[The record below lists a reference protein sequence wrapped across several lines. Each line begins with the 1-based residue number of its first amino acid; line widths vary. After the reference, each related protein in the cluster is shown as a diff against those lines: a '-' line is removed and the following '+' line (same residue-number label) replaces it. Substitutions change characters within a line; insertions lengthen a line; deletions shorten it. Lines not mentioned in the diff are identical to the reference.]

1 MFCVARKFRG
11 GDYAAEWRFVNNHAR
26 AHFYGCADG
35 LVRVDTGQVYNP
47 PRFRVR
53 RICGFEENPM
63 NVTLTGLLVV
73 SFLAGTAAA
82 ASGPAESD
90 FKALFAKH
98 WQISKEFTLAVAE
111 AMPAEGYD
119 FKPNPEELS
128 FGQLMI
134 HIAAQNSDSCASATG
149 TKPIDGLSST
159 AWPAATDRQT
169 AIKFL
174 TLSFD
179 KCAKDLDAM
188 PPEQWNKEVYKVRG
202 QPVLASEALWYT
214 FTHTAHHRGQAEV
227 YLRVK
232 NIKPPAWRF

>member
-1 MFCVARKFRG
+1 MRMPGLLCVALLTLPVV
-11 GDYAAEWRFVNNHAR
+11 AAEN
-26 AHFYGCADG
+26 D
-35 LVRVDTGQVYNP
+35 
-47 PRFRVR
+47 
-53 RICGFEENPM
+53 
-63 NVTLTGLLVV
+63 
-73 SFLAGTAAA
+73 S
-82 ASGPAESD
+82 
-90 FKALFAKH
+90 KAIFAKH
-98 WQISKEFTLAVAE
+98 WQVAKEFTLAVAE

-149 TKPIDGLSST
+149 TQAPPSIPSSSAT
-159 AWPAATDRQT
+159 PPATDKQT

-174 TLSFD
+174 TISFD
-179 KCAKDLDAM
+179 KCAKELDAM
-188 PPEQWNKEVYKVRG
+188 TSEQWNKEVYKFRG

-214 FTHTAHHRGQAEV
+214 FTHMAHHRGHAEV

>member
-1 MFCVARKFRG
+1 MR
-11 GDYAAEWRFVNNHAR
+11 
-26 AHFYGCADG
+26 
-35 LVRVDTGQVYNP
+35 
-47 PRFRVR
+47 
-53 RICGFEENPM
+53 
-63 NVTLTGLLVV
+63 VTLTGLLVV

-82 ASGPAESD
+82 ASGPAEND

-98 WQISKEFTLAVAE
+98 WQISKEFTLAAAE